1 MGKKA
6 WIFALKYKSTYTVNM
21 LQENLEKKFP
31 NKHFIGKI
39 GIEPEMK
46 DSLLDEKQVAEDFFR
61 FKKIQFRRQFPLDQ
75 DIKAGEDL
83 INSIYNISMCTNSKN
98 VKLIHYNT
106 QGILNKI
113 VKLKN
118 YFLAN
123 GVDLCCFTEHW
134 LKTHEILLINF
145 SNYFLVSNFYR
156 SIYAEIAFKLN
167 KSNAILQWKA

>member
-61 FKKIQFRRQFPLDQ
+61 FKKYSFGD
-75 DIKAGEDL
+75 
-83 INSIYNISMCTNSKN
+83 N
-98 VKLIHYNT
+98 
-106 QGILNKI
+106 
-113 VKLKN
+113 
-118 YFLAN
+118 FL
-123 GVDLCCFTEHW
+123 
-134 LKTHEILLINF
+134 
-145 SNYFLVSNFYR
+145 
-156 SIYAEIAFKLN
+156 
-167 KSNAILQWKA
+167 